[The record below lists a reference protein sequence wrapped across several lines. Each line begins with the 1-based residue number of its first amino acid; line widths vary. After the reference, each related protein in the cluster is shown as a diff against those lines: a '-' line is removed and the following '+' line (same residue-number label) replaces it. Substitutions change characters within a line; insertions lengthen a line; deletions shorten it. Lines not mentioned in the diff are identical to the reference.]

1 MRYHQQHN
9 KARRGIVA
17 ILVAVA
23 LLALLGIVAI
33 ALDGGVLEDC
43 KRRVQGAADAAA
55 LAAAT
60 VFYENYT
67 QLSVSNPDP
76 GGQATAAAQQK
87 ATNNGFPNNGTTTSV
102 VVNIPPASGPFT
114 GKIDYA
120 EVIIT
125 YQQQR
130 HFSAIWGSTS
140 LPVVARAVARGA
152 WVGSKDGVI
161 VLDPTVKSALNAS
174 GGGSVNV
181 TGGASFIVDS
191 NDAGAGSVT
200 GGGSLAA
207 SDFEITGGTVGT
219 FSGTVNTGV
228 PPTADPLAYL
238 PVPPV
243 PPDGTITK
251 KNQPGGGTNYTLTPG
266 RYTNLPNFTNG
277 DTVTF
282 LQASA
287 NSAGGIYYLDGTSF
301 VSNGA
306 NIAMDPNTTGGM
318 MFYMNPSSNAQS
330 QGVSIQGNANGSIV
344 LSGLTSG
351 PYSGI
356 LFWQNRTATQT
367 MSITGNGTINLSG
380 TLYAANAQ
388 ITLGGNGTAYVGSQ
402 LISRTLNLTGTGTQI
417 INYTDKGTARTR
429 DIRLVE

>member
-1 MRYHQQHN
+1 
-9 KARRGIVA
+9 VA
-17 ILVAVA
+17 IS

-33 ALDGGVLEDC
+33 ALDGGVLQDS

-60 VFYENYT
+60 LFYENYT
-67 QLSVSNPDP
+67 KLTVSTPDP
-76 GGQATAAAQQK
+76 GGQAAAAAQQR
-87 ATNNGFPNNGTTTSV
+87 ATDNGFPNNGTTNTV
-102 VVNIPPASGPFT
+102 VVNIPPVSGPFT
-114 GKIDYA
+114 GQIDYA

-125 YQQQR
+125 YKQPR
-130 HFSAIWGSTS
+130 YFSAIWGSTP

-152 WVGSKDGVI
+152 WKGSGDGVI

-174 GGGSVNV
+174 GGGTVGV
-181 TGGASFIVDS
+181 TGGANFIVDS
-191 NDAGAGSVT
+191 NNGGAGSVT
-200 GGGSLAA
+200 GGGSITAN
-207 SDFEITGGTVGT
+207 DFEITGGTVGP
-219 FSGTVNTGV
+219 FNGTVNTGV
-228 PPTADPLAYL
+228 PPTPDPLAYL

-251 KNQPGGGTNYTLTPG
+251 KNHPGGGTDYTLTPG

-318 MFYMNPSSNAQS
+318 MIYMNPSSTAQS
-330 QGVSIQGNANGSIV
+330 QSIGIQGNATGSIV

-367 MSITGNGTINLSG
+367 MSITGQGTINLTG

-388 ITLGGNGTAYVGSQ
+388 ITLGGTGTAYVGSQ
-402 LISRTLNLTGTGTQI
+402 LISRTLNVTGGGNQI
-417 INYTDKGTARTR
+417 INYTDKATARTR